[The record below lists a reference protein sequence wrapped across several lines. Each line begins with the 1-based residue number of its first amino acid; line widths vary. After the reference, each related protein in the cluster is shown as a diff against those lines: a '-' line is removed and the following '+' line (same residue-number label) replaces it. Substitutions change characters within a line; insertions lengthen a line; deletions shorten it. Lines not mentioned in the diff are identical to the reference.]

1 MTVILSKVTYR
12 ELRLRTRLDEV
23 KVRIQMPSSWKI
35 FVERCIL
42 WQTDSAICTK
52 PLEGLARD
60 PLTRRVASLP
70 PQPTKKEETLRKS
83 KNRSRRLARRR
94 YPKKSLSRRPNLRHI
109 AA

>member
-1 MTVILSKVTYR
+1 MDKRDSWIMPVWIFLLASK
-12 ELRLRTRLDEV
+12 EL
-23 KVRIQMPSSWKI
+23 
-35 FVERCIL
+35 IL